1 MDPILTVGAGIVGLF
16 FVSVAIV
23 FLSSWIL
30 GRSRGYSGYSSSANY
45 HPSRREFGELDDS
58 PPLKRTRSHVSE
70 EAQSSAMNNSLIQE
84 ILSVELPDEVP
95 ATPSAEAETRK
106 KPEKPKDP
114 LVSLI
119 EEFDFTEDVE
129 IGSET
134 REEPEDDSFSELL
147 GEEEE
152 EPVPEILEEIEKK
165 SYSSYPDCF
174 GNERDCNR
182 SCEFSDECRRT
193 VEILGEFI

>member
-16 FVSVAIV
+16 FVSVVIV

-30 GRSRGYSGYSSSANY
+30 GRSRGGYSGPANY
-45 HPSRREFGELDDS
+45 HSSREKSGELEDS
-58 PPLKRTRSHVSE
+58 PPLKSRSHVSE
-70 EAQSSAMNNSLIQE
+70 EAESSAMNNALIQE

-95 ATPSAEAETRK
+95 PAPSVEVETK

-119 EEFDFTEDVE
+119 EEFDFVEEGE

-134 REEPEDDSFSELL
+134 PEESEDDDSFRELL

-152 EPVPEILEEIEKK
+152 EPAPEILEEIEKK